1 MREGEQWRLT
11 FKGEVVWGRIEA
23 NGQIEVN
30 SEGYGNPSKA
40 FEAAT
45 SKTGN
50 GWYYWQYRNE
60 AGDWR
65 SVGELRNV
73 YREKM
78 IRKSTLSLV
87 EGDEGVA

>member
-1 MREGEQWRLT
+1 MREGEQWRVS

-23 NGQIEVN
+23 NGQLEVN

-45 SKTGN
+45 SKGGN

-60 AGDWR
+60 EGDWK
-65 SVGELRNV
+65 SVGDLRNV

-78 IRKSTLSLV
+78 ARKSTLSLH
-87 EGDEGVA
+87 EGDEGAA